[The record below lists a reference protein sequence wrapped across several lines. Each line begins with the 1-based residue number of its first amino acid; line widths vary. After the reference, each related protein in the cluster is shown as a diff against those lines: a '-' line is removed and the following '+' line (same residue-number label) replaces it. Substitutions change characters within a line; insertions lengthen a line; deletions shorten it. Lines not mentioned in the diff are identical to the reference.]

1 MAAVDGSTSPSHVH
15 FDDDITVNKDTRR
28 RVELTQRYDR
38 EAVQRRLDIESWM
51 DDQLKIL
58 YDCEV

>member
-1 MAAVDGSTSPSHVH
+1 MAAVEDATSPSHVR
-15 FDDDITVNKDTRR
+15 FDDDLTVNKDTRR